1 MRAYRPIERMKTG
14 KLLSLWA
21 ILTALALVVAT
32 GTVRAQGHYAPVAD
46 SDLIGAS
53 FNHYYDANMKAVI
66 PPDFSWTFTATNL
79 VIKLG
84 KGPIPADLLQQ
95 LAAGAKDVKTIVA
108 GWKVEAGQ
116 LVITGPTVDG
126 EPRRTMVKLPVN
138 RTAPTVIRIGQHQYV
153 FSPGPA
159 KAARP

>member
-1 MRAYRPIERMKTG
+1 MKTG
-14 KLLSLWA
+14 ILLSLRA
-21 ILTALALVVAT
+21 FLTVFAVVVVT
-32 GTVRAQGHYAPVAD
+32 GTVRAQGHYAPVVDA
-46 SDLIGAS
+46 DLIGAS

-79 VIKLG
+79 VIKSG
-84 KGPIPADLLQQ
+84 KGSIPTDLLQQ

-116 LVITGPTVDG
+116 LIITGPTVDG
-126 EPRRTMVKLPVN
+126 ESRHTMVKLPVS
-138 RTAPTVIRIGQHQYV
+138 RTAPTVIRIGRHQYV

>member
-1 MRAYRPIERMKTG
+1 MRAYRPIERMENG

-21 ILTALALVVAT
+21 VLTAVALVVPT
-32 GTVRAQGHYAPVAD
+32 GTARAQGHYAPVVDA
-46 SDLIGAS
+46 DLIGAA

-79 VIKLG
+79 VIKPS
-84 KGPIPADLLQQ
+84 KGSIPADLLQQ

-126 EPRRTMVKLPVN
+126 VPRRTMVKLPIN
-138 RTAPTVIRIGQHQYV
+138 RTAPTVIRIGRHQYV
-153 FSPGPA
+153 FSPAPA
-159 KAARP
+159 KAVRP